1 MLAIKVGNTLIEA
14 LAIAVG
20 VSCLDIAMIMK

>member
-1 MLAIKVGNTLIEA
+1 MLAIKVGNTLIEV

-20 VSCLDIAMIMK
+20 ASCLDIAMIMK